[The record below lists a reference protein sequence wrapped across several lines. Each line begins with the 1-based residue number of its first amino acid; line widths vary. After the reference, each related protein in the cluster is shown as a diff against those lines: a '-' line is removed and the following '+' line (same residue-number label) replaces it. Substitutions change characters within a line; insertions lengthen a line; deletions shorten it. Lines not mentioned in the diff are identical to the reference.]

1 MGYIKKLFILLLFFT
16 FSLFVFPKD
25 IVKIIY
31 HGHSC
36 FSVIT
41 PKKLSIMIDPFSK
54 KLGYKFPRIPA
65 HVVLISNEHYDHNNF
80 QDVVGVPIILH
91 GIKKDGTFNKID
103 FYLQDAHIFNI
114 PSYHDKVRGNQWGL
128 NSIFVID
135 IENFRIIHMGSFGS
149 FFDKQKAL
157 NELYKPNVLM
167 IPVGGFFTIDAKDA
181 YSLCKEIMP
190 DVIMPMNYKTEVTKD
205 LPFNGLESF
214 IKLFPENKIFYPKK
228 RVVKFNLDKNY
239 GKGIVYIMKY
249 K

>member
-1 MGYIKKLFILLLFFT
+1 MRFYRKFLLIFILFLSTSFFYT
-16 FSLFVFPKD
+16 KD

-54 KLGYKFPRIPA
+54 KLGYKMPRIPT
-65 HVVLISNEHYDHNNF
+65 HVVLISNEHYGHNDYK
-80 QDVVGVPIILH
+80 DVVGVPIILH
-91 GIKKDGTFNKID
+91 GINKDGSFNKID
-103 FYLQDAHIFNI
+103 FYLQDVHIFNL

-149 FFDKQKAL
+149 FLYKKEL
-157 NELYKPNVLM
+157 NKLYKPNILM
-167 IPVGGFFTIDAKDA
+167 IPVGGFFTIDANDA
-181 YSLCKEIMP
+181 YNLCKKIKP
-190 DVIMPMNYKTEVTKD
+190 DIIMPMNYKTEVTKD
-205 LPFNGLESF
+205 LPFNGVEDFL
-214 IKLFPENKIFYPKK
+214 KLFPENKIFHPKK

-239 GKGIVYIMKY
+239 GKGILYLMKY